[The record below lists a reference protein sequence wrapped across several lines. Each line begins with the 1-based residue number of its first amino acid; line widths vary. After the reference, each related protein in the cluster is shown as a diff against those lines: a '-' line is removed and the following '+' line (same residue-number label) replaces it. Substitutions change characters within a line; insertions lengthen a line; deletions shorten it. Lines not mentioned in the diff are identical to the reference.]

1 MLNPN
6 GMESFAGIP
15 CTTIIGNGAK
25 HYIVYYQIKTM
36 VYRVDIRA
44 NSIEHAVKLFCNYY
58 GIRVKKVSRTA
69 NGYYRLKAGV
79 AENGSVPYDDAL
91 LSVQHWN

>member
-15 CTTIIGNGAK
+15 CTTIIGNGVQ

-44 NSIEHAVKLFCNYY
+44 NSIEHAVKLFCSFY
-58 GIRVKKVSRTA
+58 
-69 NGYYRLKAGV
+69 
-79 AENGSVPYDDAL
+79 
-91 LSVQHWN
+91 

>member
-15 CTTIIGNGAK
+15 CTTIIGNGVQ

-44 NSIEHAVKLFCNYY
+44 NSIEHAVKLFCSFY
-58 GIRVKKVSRTA
+58 GIHVKRVSRAA
-69 NGYYRLKAGV
+69 NGYYRLKAGL
-79 AENGSVPYDDAL
+79 AANGSVPYDDAL
-91 LSVQHWN
+91 MSVQHWN